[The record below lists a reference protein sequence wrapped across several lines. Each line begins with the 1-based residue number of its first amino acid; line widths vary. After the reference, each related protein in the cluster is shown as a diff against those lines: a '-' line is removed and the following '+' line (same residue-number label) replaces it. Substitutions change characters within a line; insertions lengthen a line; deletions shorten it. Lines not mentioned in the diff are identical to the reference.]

1 MSLADIT
8 IIGTPPLALGAAFSV
23 IADIHEA
30 FADHAPG
37 LIPGISKRSCVMAS
51 LTVRDFL
58 RMAGFE
64 AEVRACMFMAEAWD
78 INGKVT
84 HTLGVGTPDWREG
97 KIKRR
102 RMSEVDGWKGHL
114 VCITGEWL
122 IDSTLFQARRP
133 TWPQLPGMFAL
144 PINRLPNV
152 YRGMDALATLMAGNP
167 TNGDQ
172 VRLTWLDQ
180 RRNRYWQTVPDA
192 GFARRAPVVRH
203 MLARLG
209 SPIPQK

>member
-1 MSLADIT
+1 MSLEDIA
-8 IIGTPPLALGAAFSV
+8 IIGTPPRALGAAFSV

-64 AEVRACMFMAEAWD
+64 AEVRPCMFMAEAWD
-78 INGKVT
+78 IHGEVT

-102 RMSEVDGWKGHL
+102 RMSEVDGWHGHL

-122 IDSTLFQARRP
+122 VDTTLFQARRP
-133 TWPQLPGMFAL
+133 TWPNLPGMFAM
-144 PINRLPNV
+144 PINPSPKV
-152 YRGMDALATLMAGNP
+152 YRGMDALATLHATE
-167 TNGDQ
+167 TNGDSLR
-172 VRLTWLDQ
+172 VTWLDQ

-192 GFARRAPVVRH
+192 AFARRAPVVRQ

-209 SPIPQK
+209 AAVPAK